1 MAATVLRSIQTC
13 DTPVV
18 ENRDDGGWR
27 VVTHACG
34 CSRTYGAYHGFGCRN
49 LLSTTVCD
57 TRVSVCRLPAQ
68 RLRMPSRRGHQRVTY
83 RVHAMGFRET

>member
-57 TRVSVCRLPAQ
+57 TRVSVCRGCGMQDYPHNDCVCHL
-68 RLRMPSRRGHQRVTY
+68 VEDTN
-83 RVHAMGFRET
+83 E